1 MELLE
6 LIENNFLYFRGC
18 DKWPFGKYN
27 TRIIFCAFPGF
38 HSRRDSKA
46 MLSDD
51 LQENREGS
59 LVHGEERLQ
68 AVT

>member
-6 LIENNFLYFRGC
+6 LIENNALYFRGC

-27 TRIIFCAFPGF
+27 TRIIFCAFPGP
-38 HSRRDSKA
+38 HSRCDSKA
-46 MLSDD
+46 KLSDD
-51 LQENREGS
+51 LQENRVGS
-59 LVHGEERLQ
+59 RVHGEERLQ